1 MSRPLIK
8 SERGIIL
15 QFSDHVHRWD
25 WPVSLDE
32 IWSNPLVYQVRTW
45 LLLNTWDT
53 GSRKAAA
60 GTLWSSDHWVS
71 ISQGNLRPLFTPP
84 PLYNSIFQ
92 SQLRNRRRSL
102 LDPNPPSP
110 GSNKKKKKSPCFF
123 LFFCVNRIPFFRSVF
138 GNLNDWWLVACYYPD
153 LERLDCPSD
162 QRNKIKDSAANN
174 LTMCRS
180 RGQNTIWESSNPLS
194 VFAKGESFLTRDWNQ
209 LLSMEKKQGR
219 LRACCK
225 RN

>member
-8 SERGIIL
+8 SERGITL

-110 GSNKKKKKSPCFF
+110 GSNKKKKFPL
-123 LFFCVNRIPFFRSVF
+123 LFSLLLCKQNSIFQKCLWQFK
-138 GNLNDWWLVACYYPD
+138 WLMAC
-153 LERLDCPSD
+153 C
-162 QRNKIKDSAANN
+162 
-174 LTMCRS
+174 M
-180 RGQNTIWESSNPLS
+180 
-194 VFAKGESFLTRDWNQ
+194 
-209 LLSMEKKQGR
+209 LLSRFGETVLPFWPKK
-219 LRACCK
+219 
-225 RN
+225 